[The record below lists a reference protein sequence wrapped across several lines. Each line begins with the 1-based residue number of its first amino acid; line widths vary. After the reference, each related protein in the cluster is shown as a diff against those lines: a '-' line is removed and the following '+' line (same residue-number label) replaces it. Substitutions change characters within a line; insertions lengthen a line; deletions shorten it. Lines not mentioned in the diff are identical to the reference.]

1 MQRNIQLLTAVLMVM
16 TLGCE
21 TTTTTLD
28 LLTADTYYPLEVG
41 KTVVYRVDSISYYE
55 TIDNDTA
62 SWDLRETI
70 VEAYPD
76 NQGRINYRVERAISA
91 PGANNWQISEIW
103 SVLNN
108 NGNIERTEQ
117 NLRFLRLISPVSEG
131 AEWDGHVYLGDLSA
145 VPVAE
150 QCNNLEFLNGWR
162 FTYRQVGAAAS
173 FNGLDF
179 NNTLTVLQT
188 GSQNLIEFNASE
200 EVYAEGV
207 GMVYRFFRHYTTQNI
222 CPECPWEANTDCGYS
237 VKMTVIDYN

>member
-28 LLTADTYYPLEVG
+28 LLTADTYYTLEVG
-41 KTVVYRVDSISYYE
+41 KTIVYRVDSISYYE

-131 AEWDGHVYLGDLSA
+131 A
-145 VPVAE
+145 
-150 QCNNLEFLNGWR
+150 
-162 FTYRQVGAAAS
+162 
-173 FNGLDF
+173 
-179 NNTLTVLQT
+179 
-188 GSQNLIEFNASE
+188 
-200 EVYAEGV
+200 
-207 GMVYRFFRHYTTQNI
+207 
-222 CPECPWEANTDCGYS
+222 
-237 VKMTVIDYN
+237 